1 MQRFGFASA
10 AEGDFAFT
18 SSFLDLLA
26 VHTLDY
32 TNSFR
37 LLSQFPGI
45 ATPLLPTFLDAMGA
59 QDATVRKDLTDFLR
73 TYEARLSTPEEKAAA
88 KTPRAE
94 RQDGVNPRF
103 ILRQWVLEE
112 TIARLDSSTPDV
124 KSLDRVLEMAQNP
137 FEGYGET
144 KLDGAEVCLGEEER
158 ERERLCGVGSK
169 AMLGFQCSCSS

>member
-10 AEGDFAFT
+10 AEGDFAFIST
-18 SSFLDLLA
+18 FLDLLA
-26 VHTLDY
+26 LHTLDY

-37 LLSQFPGI
+37 LLSQFPGM
-45 ATPLLPTFLDAMGA
+45 TSPLLPTFLDLMGA
-59 QDATVRKDLTDFLR
+59 QDATLRKDLTDFL
-73 TYEARLSTPEEKAAA
+73 TAYEARLSTPEEKAAT

-94 RQDGVNPRF
+94 RQDSVNPRF

-112 TIARLDSSTPDV
+112 TIARLDASTPDV

-144 KLDGAEVCLGEEER
+144 KLEGTEACLGEEER
-158 ERERLCGVGSK
+158 ERQRLCGVGSE